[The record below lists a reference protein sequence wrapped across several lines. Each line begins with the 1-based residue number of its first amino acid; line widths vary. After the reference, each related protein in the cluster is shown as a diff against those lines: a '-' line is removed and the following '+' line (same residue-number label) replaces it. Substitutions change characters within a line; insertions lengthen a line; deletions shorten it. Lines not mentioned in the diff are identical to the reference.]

1 MSAPEDQKDAVEST
15 DGGASDDAA
24 PGDDA
29 RGRRRERR
37 RRRSRLVARALGLV
51 SLALALALFQFTQ
64 TATGRNAAIALLQG
78 ALGNAVDGQV
88 RIGRV
93 LGGNLV
99 TRLIL
104 ESFEIADRDGEV
116 FLSMDSV
123 SVEYDPLL
131 LLRKQVRIRRLEA
144 GFAEI
149 RLVSDVEGRWNFE
162 RIFAGGPDAPSADG
176 TQTEESEPPDSLAA
190 PIADSSATL
199 ETRPQANPLRLM
211 LTDVTVRDGRLEVR
225 MPWTEG
231 LEGRE
236 RDAAFAE
243 ARQGGSIWYSEPT
256 ADDEV
261 ERVYRVA
268 GLSGRFPELRI
279 VDPPRPL
286 EIRMQDVSGE
296 LAMVSLPLAVETFTG
311 NVAFG
316 DTIRIAIDR
325 FESERSAV
333 TGSGVMV
340 PGSPLGFAFDLE
352 ADPLA
357 FEDLQWLPVP
367 LPETGGGPMSISLSS
382 RGETTIVD
390 VRDAT
395 VRSQTTRIDGA
406 FRLAVEP
413 TPRFEALDATLQPVD
428 IAWLDD
434 VLDREPT
441 IPGQIEGRL
450 GGSGRID
457 DLDIDA
463 DLTLRHPAGS
473 GRAPSVLTASGGV
486 ALVEPY
492 PLRSLQLTLRG
503 FEPVWAGLLGL
514 DPGLPGRV
522 GGIATLD
529 RPDGGVLGFSG
540 DVSYLSD
547 AGDVSVLS
555 GTGTVDFEGGSVV
568 DVAIEAAPLSLA
580 ALRPW
585 VPDLELVGEVSG
597 PIQARGDL
605 SNLFASAD
613 LATPR
618 GHLSL
623 EGLFVLDGDVPAYD
637 ATLEAS
643 DIALDQWIE
652 SAPTSRL
659 AVRGRATGAGLEPA
673 TLAATLDMEILP
685 SEVDRASI
693 ANSRLRLTVQE
704 GLATIDTLVLQAD
717 VGTISGR
724 GQFGVDEDQ
733 TGRIEF
739 EAVAADLSELNRWF
753 AEGIPGGQA
762 ADAGEI
768 FADFAAAIAEPSP
781 DETVEGMLGEAE
793 ARGVVEGRLDDFSV
807 DAVVQAR
814 NVRFADWGA
823 DSLAATVRL
832 GDPPTTEDLTA
843 RLVATDALVRGVE
856 LDSLEFDIDR
866 RPGRPYAAS
875 VVARRDSTVEVAASG
890 SLETGDGSMSALV
903 ESLRVRLGKLESA
916 LVDPTRVVYSDS
928 LVRVDD
934 LHVTGPLGR
943 VRADGGIGRVGDG
956 DLSVAFDGVRVDQL
970 GFLWADRSAVGGTLS
985 ASATLAGTLAE
996 PRFQGAIRVLDP
1008 AVSAHRYTSLDA
1020 RFDYADRMLESALDL
1035 TRDGNRLLRVEAS
1048 VAADLTFDDVDS
1060 RLLDDPVDVR
1070 FVADSLPLQLLELRV
1085 RGLEDIGGIATG
1097 EVSFV
1102 GEPGE
1107 LRYGG
1112 SLRIRDGE
1120 AWVPDLGVR
1129 MVGVAGGAAFR
1140 GREATLDSL
1149 VLRSAAGGTA
1159 GIRGTLDLSS
1169 LTDPEFDLD
1178 LRANVLHAAARR
1190 DVQLAIDGAGHLG
1203 GRYREPVLTG
1213 RFRLR
1218 DGDIRQDEVLR
1229 ERQVLDLSD
1238 PQFYGLLDSTYV
1250 RERHLLDRFQN
1261 HFMNNLRL
1269 DVDLDLGPNLWLRSP
1284 TLDVELVADALDVQ
1298 MNRASDELTI
1308 FGGVDLP
1315 RGTYR
1320 FDRIPPYQQALRI
1333 TGGTI
1338 QFVGTDEFN
1347 PNLAISA
1354 EYRNRTSDAPV
1365 LITVQIGGTL
1375 LDADLQISSSPP
1387 MSDTDQLCFLAV
1399 GAPCAGSRDTQLGQR
1414 LAQEAVLGTLSSG
1427 LSSALVGSSGLSYF
1441 NLTTIN
1447 SDVRTGGLQGSE
1459 NLWDT
1464 TAVEFGWY
1472 ASESVFFTFRQP
1484 LGGGFPRA
1492 TMEWRFNPA
1501 WSLEAKASSRFDDR
1515 LFGFRHTA
1523 WVNEQTFGLFLF
1535 REWSY

>member
-1 MSAPEDQKDAVEST
+1 MSAPEDQENAVEST
-15 DGGASDDAA
+15 DETASNEGARL
-24 PGDDA
+24 P
-29 RGRRRERR
+29 RRERR
-37 RRRSRLVARALGLV
+37 KRRSRLVARGLGLV
-51 SLALALALFQFTQ
+51 SLAIALALFQFTQ

-78 ALGNAVDGQV
+78 ALDNAVDGSV
-88 RIGRV
+88 RIGPV

-104 ESFEIADRDGEV
+104 ESFEIADRDGNV
-116 FLSMDSV
+116 FVSMDSV
-123 SVEYDPLL
+123 AVEYDPLL
-131 LLRKQVRIRRLEA
+131 LLRKQIRIRRLDA
-144 GFAEI
+144 AFAEI
-149 RLVSDVEGRWNFE
+149 RLTTDVEGRWNFE
-162 RIFAGGPDAPSADG
+162 RIFRGGSGPEPGTDALAAEGPTPAA
-176 TQTEESEPPDSLAA
+176 DSLDPAG
-190 PIADSSATL
+190 ADSASV
-199 ETRPQANPLRLM
+199 ETGGEDNPLRLM
-211 LTDVTVRDGRLEVR
+211 LTDVTVRDGLLEVR

-236 RDAAFAE
+236 RDQAFAE
-243 ARQGGSIWYSEPT
+243 ASPGNSIWYSEST
-256 ADDEV
+256 DDGEI

-268 GLSGRFPELRI
+268 GLNGRFPEMRI

-286 EIRMQDVSGE
+286 ELQMQDVGGE
-296 LAMVSLPLAVETFTG
+296 LSMVALPLSIETFSG
-311 NVAFG
+311 GVVFG
-316 DTIRIAIDR
+316 DSIRITIDR
-325 FESERSAV
+325 FESVRSEV
-333 TGSGVMV
+333 RGSGVMV
-340 PGSPLGFAFDLE
+340 PGSPLGFQFDLQ

-367 LPETGGGPMSISLSS
+367 LPETGGGPMSITLAS
-382 RGETTIVD
+382 RGETTVVD
-390 VRDAT
+390 VSGAT
-395 VRSQTTRIDGA
+395 VRSEGTRIDGG

-413 TPRFEALDATLQPVD
+413 TPRFEALDATLQPLGLR
-428 IAWLDD
+428 WLDD

-441 IPGQIEGRL
+441 IEGEVSGTLR
-450 GGSGRID
+450 GSGRID
-457 DLDIDA
+457 DLDIVA
-463 DLTLRHPAGS
+463 DLTLRHSAGS
-473 GRAPSVLTASGGV
+473 ARAPSVLGVRGGV

-492 PLRSLQLTLRG
+492 PLRSLELTLRG
-503 FEPVWAGLLGL
+503 FEPVWARLVGL
-514 DPGLPGRV
+514 DPALPGRV
-522 GGIATLD
+522 GGIATID
-529 RPDGGVLGFSG
+529 RPDGEILGFAG

-555 GTGTVDFEGGSVV
+555 GTGTVDFGRGSVV
-568 DVAIEAAPLSLA
+568 DIAIEAAPLSLA

-585 VPDLELVGEVSG
+585 LPDVELVGEVSG
-597 PIQARGDL
+597 PIRARGDL

-613 LATPR
+613 LTTPR
-618 GHLSL
+618 GQLSI
-623 EGLFVLDGDVPAYD
+623 EGLFVLDGEVPAYD
-637 ATLEAS
+637 ATLTAS
-643 DIALDQWIE
+643 DLAMDEWIE

-659 AVRGRATGAGLEPA
+659 AVRGRVTGAGLDPA

-693 ANSRLRLTVQE
+693 ANSRLRLSVE
-704 GLATIDTLVLQAD
+704 DGLATIDTLVLEAD
-717 VGTISGR
+717 VGTITGR
-724 GQFGVDEDQ
+724 GEFGVGEER

-739 EAVAADLSELNRWF
+739 DAVAADLSELNRWF

-762 ADAGEI
+762 AGAGEI
-768 FADFAAAIAEPSP
+768 FADFEAAVAEPSP
-781 DETVEGMLGEAE
+781 DETVEGVLGEAE

-807 DAVVQAR
+807 DAEIEAR

-823 DSLAATVRL
+823 DSLSATVRL
-832 GDPPTTEDLTA
+832 GNPPTTEDLTA
-843 RLVATDALVRGVE
+843 HLIATEALVRGVR
-856 LDSLEFDIDR
+856 LDSLALDVDR
-866 RPGRPYAAS
+866 RPGRPYALD
-875 VVARRDSTVEVAASG
+875 VFARRDSTVQAAASG
-890 SLETGDGSMSALV
+890 SLEMFETGISALV
-903 ESLRVRLGKLESA
+903 EGLRIRLGKLESV
-916 LVDPTRVVYSDS
+916 LTDPARIVYSDS
-928 LVRVDD
+928 LIRVDGLD
-934 LHVTGPLGR
+934 ITGPLGR
-943 VRADGGIGRVGDG
+943 VRAVGGIGRAGEG
-956 DLSVAFDGVRVDQL
+956 DLSLVFEGVRVDQL
-970 GFLWADRSAVGGTLS
+970 GYLWADRSPIGGTM
-985 ASATLAGTLAE
+985 SATAEIGGTLAE
-996 PRFQGAIRVLDP
+996 PRFQGSIRVLDP
-1008 AVSAHRYTSLDA
+1008 AVAEHRYTSLDA
-1020 RFDYADRMLESALDL
+1020 RFAYADRMLESALDL
-1035 TRDGNRLLRVEAS
+1035 TRDGNRLLRVEAG
-1048 VAADLTFDDVDS
+1048 VAADLAFEDIDD
-1060 RLLDDPVDVR
+1060 RMLDDPIDVR
-1070 FVADSLPLQLLELRV
+1070 FVADSLPLQLLELRM
-1085 RGLEDIGGIATG
+1085 RGLEQIDGIATG

-1129 MVGVAGGAAFR
+1129 LLGVTGGAAFR

-1149 VLRSAAGGTA
+1149 VLRSSAGGT
-1159 GIRGTLDLSS
+1159 GRVQGTLDLSS
-1169 LTDPEFDLD
+1169 LTDPEFDLE
-1178 LRANVLHAAARR
+1178 LTASVLQAAARR
-1190 DVQLAIDGAGHLG
+1190 DVQLAVDGRGHLG
-1203 GRYREPVLTG
+1203 GRYREPLLTG

-1250 RERHLLDRFQN
+1250 SERHLLDRFRN
-1261 HFMNNLRL
+1261 PFMNNLRV

-1284 TLDVELVADALDVQ
+1284 TLDVELLADALDVR
-1298 MNRASDELTI
+1298 MNRASDEMRIVGT
-1308 FGGVDLP
+1308 VDLP

-1365 LITVQIGGTL
+1365 LINVQIGGTL
-1375 LDADLQISSSPP
+1375 LDTDLQISSSPP

-1447 SDVRTGGLQGSE
+1447 SDARTGGLRGSE